1 MGARSMTDQRRKSR
15 AAWLSVAS
23 NTTLVVLKIAA
34 GLLVGSV
41 SILSEAIHSG
51 VDLLAS
57 FIAVMAERAS
67 RKPPE
72 ERHPF
77 GHGKVE
83 SISGTI
89 EALLIFVAGG
99 WIIYEAIHKLLAP
112 EPLQMVHWGVAV
124 MGVSALANAAVSS
137 HLFRVG
143 RDTDS
148 LALIAD
154 GWHLRTDV
162 WTSLGVALG
171 MLAISVGGWL
181 APNLDLTWVD
191 PVIAIVVALMILKAA
206 YDLTGQSSRDLVD
219 TSLPADEEELIKRHI
234 RSQHQVLGFHHLR
247 TRKAGD
253 LRFIEFHLMVEA
265 EMTVLESHR
274 ITERL
279 TEWIQ
284 EHYPKSTITIHVEPC
299 ELKCPPHCVAGCVLT
314 DEQRAAR
321 RADQG
326 AETPLGQ

>member
-1 MGARSMTDQRRKSR
+1 MTDQRRKSR

-57 FIAVMAERAS
+57 FIAVMAVRAS
-67 RKPPE
+67 SKPPD

-143 RDTDS
+143 RDTDLS
-148 LALIAD
+148 LI
-154 GWHLRTDV
+154 
-162 WTSLGVALG
+162 
-171 MLAISVGGWL
+171 
-181 APNLDLTWVD
+181 
-191 PVIAIVVALMILKAA
+191 
-206 YDLTGQSSRDLVD
+206 
-219 TSLPADEEELIKRHI
+219 HI
-234 RSQHQVLGFHHLR
+234 
-247 TRKAGD
+247 
-253 LRFIEFHLMVEA
+253 
-265 EMTVLESHR
+265 
-274 ITERL
+274 
-279 TEWIQ
+279 
-284 EHYPKSTITIHVEPC
+284 
-299 ELKCPPHCVAGCVLT
+299 
-314 DEQRAAR
+314 
-321 RADQG
+321 
-326 AETPLGQ
+326 